1 LNEILKCMTEEDY
14 SRTLSTLHGASIG
27 QHARHIIEFVDCLLL
42 IQENE
47 TISYDD
53 RKRDTNL
60 ERNLNDYLSRSN
72 DFIHSLYQKRDNFPL
87 RIKFY
92 LDKDL
97 YTITDSNYFREELFV
112 LDHTIHHLAI
122 IKIGITEN
130 FPDLRIPAEFG
141 FTASTIRAKNLIPS

>member
-1 LNEILKCMTEEDY
+1 MTEEDY

-53 RKRDTNL
+53 RKRVTNL